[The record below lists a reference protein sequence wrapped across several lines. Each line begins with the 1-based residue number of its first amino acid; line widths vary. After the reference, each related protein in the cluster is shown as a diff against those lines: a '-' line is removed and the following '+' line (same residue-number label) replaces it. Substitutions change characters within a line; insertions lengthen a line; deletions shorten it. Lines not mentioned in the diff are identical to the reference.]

1 MTSIEIMSN
10 PNYWLVGDGPAV
22 VQTASGSE
30 YYVHSSGLISGGT
43 RDFTRKPLVGIAR
56 IPGGP
61 LLSGQAI
68 IKDLCMVISLG
79 TVIGDTEHPL
89 FYTSPVIDIS
99 PISERILMKKVGLP
113 KIEMWFPGDGP
124 IAVRTA
130 SGSEYYI
137 DDTGL
142 VSGGSRPIAGR
153 ELLGSAMEKDG
164 PLWGERAVIVGLKME
179 IKCDDRLLFSSP
191 VVEIIRYTKR
201 SRKKD

>member
-10 PNYWLVGDGPAV
+10 LNYWLVGDGPVV

-30 YYVHSSGLISGGT
+30 YYVHSNGLISGGT
-43 RDFTRKPLVGIAR
+43 WNIMREPLVGIAR

-68 IKDLCMVISLG
+68 IKDLCMA
-79 TVIGDTEHPL
+79 IGVTEDNL

-99 PISERILMKKVGLP
+99 PISEQKLLKRTGLP
-113 KIEMWFPGDGP
+113 KLEMWFPGDGP

-130 SGSEYYI
+130 SGAEYYI

-164 PLWGERAVIVGLKME
+164 PLWGERAIIVGLKME
-179 IKCDDRLLFSSP
+179 IKCGDRLLFSSP

-201 SRKKD
+201 SSKEN